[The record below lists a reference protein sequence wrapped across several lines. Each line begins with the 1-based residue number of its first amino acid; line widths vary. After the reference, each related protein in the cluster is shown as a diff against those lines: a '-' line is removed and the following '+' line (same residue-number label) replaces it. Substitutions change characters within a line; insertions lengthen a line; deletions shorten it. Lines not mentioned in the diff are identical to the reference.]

1 MAPRVEVRALRGPEG
16 KRLLSLVRQAKDAIA
31 SRRAEIILAAVQGDS
46 PPEIAERL
54 FFTPDY
60 VRKVIH
66 AFNGHGV
73 DSLRAQYTN
82 GGAPKKILPE
92 HESNLIE
99 LALTPP
105 PLTGQPF
112 NAWTLETLREVAIG
126 RRLVPEMCVE
136 MVRRILKKHRV
147 SFQRTKT
154 WKESKDPDFEVK
166 KTPHAGS
173 TTRPKRA
180 GKR

>member
-1 MAPRVEVRALRGPEG
+1 MAPRVEVRALRGSEG
-16 KRLLSLVRQAKDAIA
+16 KTLLSLVRQAKDAIA

-46 PPEIAERL
+46 APEIAERL

-66 AFNGHGV
+66 AFNEHGAQ
-73 DSLRAQYTN
+73 SLRAQYAN
-82 GGAPKKILPE
+82 GGAPKRILPE

-112 NAWTLETLREVAIG
+112 NAWSLQTLRDVAVE
-126 RRLVPEMCVE
+126 RRLVPELCIE
-136 MVRRILKKHRV
+136 MVRRILKAHRV
-147 SFQRTKT
+147 SLQRTKT
-154 WKESKDPDFEVK
+154 WKESNDPDFEAK
-166 KTPHAGS
+166 KTPRRDSA
-173 TTRPKRA
+173 TRPRRA
-180 GKR
+180 ARG